1 MAQTQ
6 LQLAQGAP
14 QLHDLSEAYRRM
26 YSALGVENVDDILP
40 PKVEMVPTDPASENA
55 NALMS
60 KPLRAFQGQN
70 HDAHVATHSAFIQ
83 DPNIQR
89 NAQVVQLLTAHMQEH
104 LSLKYRQQVEQIIG
118 QPLPPEGQSVPP
130 EVENMLSQAT
140 AQATA
145 QISEMAKQMAQQG
158 QFDPIVQLKQQ
169 ELQIEAQDIQRKA
182 AQDQMKVDL
191 EKQKL
196 AQQAQLKREELQQEE
211 ELTKEKIRSD
221 EDLAVLKSRTTRR
234 NT

>member
-1 MAQTQ
+1 
-6 LQLAQGAP
+6 
-14 QLHDLSEAYRRM
+14 M